1 MFIGHNNTKYASISN
16 LTRPD
21 PTRPGPARPNAF
33 QTAISPKLFELGG

>member
-21 PTRPGPARPNAF
+21 PARPNAF
-33 QTAISPKLFELGG
+33 QTSISPKLFELGG